1 MGFRPI
7 KKKIN
12 SGKGLV
18 SYLLSQNI
26 ENKSFFALKAH
37 RNACFEIP
45 VTKRNRGLGM
55 SHVECHI
62 CIQVIVYV

>member
-12 SGKGLV
+12 SGKVLV